1 MKSVYSRDYQ
11 RLLTLLVEARQKVG
25 ITQQE
30 LADKLKRPQSFVS
43 KFEHGER
50 RIDVIEFLQIS
61 RAIGADAIALIRTL
75 EKER

>member
-1 MKSVYSRDYQ
+1 VKSVYSRDYQ